1 MSNRDN
7 EYKLIVVEKPS
18 VAQSIAKVLGVN
30 EKKNGYF
37 QGHGYIISWCVGHL
51 VSLADASVYDEK
63 FAKWRYE
70 DLPILPKQ
78 WEFVISSGKEKQFQ
92 ILKKLM
98 NDKTVESLVCAT
110 DSGREGEVRPDRA

>member
-1 MSNRDN
+1 
-7 EYKLIVVEKPS
+7 V
-18 VAQSIAKVLGVN
+18 
-30 EKKNGYF
+30 
-37 QGHGYIISWCVGHL
+37 SWCIGHL

-70 DLPILPKQ
+70 DLPILPQQ
-78 WEFVISSGKEKQFQ
+78 WEFIVSSGKEKQFQ